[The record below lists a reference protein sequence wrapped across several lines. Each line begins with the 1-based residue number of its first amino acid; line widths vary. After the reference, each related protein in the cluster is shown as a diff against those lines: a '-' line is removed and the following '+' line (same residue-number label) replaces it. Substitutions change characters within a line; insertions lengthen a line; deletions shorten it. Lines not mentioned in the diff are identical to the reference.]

1 MEKNNRPNWLT
12 IAMFVFLAM
21 FWIDF
26 LLSALTSSLASA
38 NNVSASSAEEGVIK
52 EETKQTEQ
60 TEETNIGGQC
70 FITENKWYDGASTY
84 RVVYAIDTKVKY
96 LVITGRYGSS
106 VTPLY
111 NADGTLQV
119 FTEEN

>member
-1 MEKNNRPNWLT
+1 MKNNNKPNLLT
-12 IAMFVFLAM
+12 ITLFVFLAM
-21 FWIDF
+21 FWVDF
-26 LLSALTSSLASA
+26 LLSSLTYSLASE
-38 NNVSASSAEEGVIK
+38 NNVSTSSVEEEVV
-52 EETKQTEQ
+52 EETEQ
-60 TEETNIGGQC
+60 TNIGGQC
-70 FITENKWYDGASTY
+70 FITENKWYEGASTY

>member
-1 MEKNNRPNWLT
+1 MKNNNKPNWFT
-12 IAMFVFLAM
+12 IAMFAFLAM

-26 LLSALTSSLASA
+26 LLSSLTSSLASA
-38 NNVSASSAEEGVIK
+38 NNVSTSSIEEESI
-52 EETKQTEQ
+52 EEETEQ
-60 TEETNIGGQC
+60 TEQTNIGGQC
-70 FITENKWYDGASTY
+70 FITENKWYEGASTY
-84 RVVYAIDTKVKY
+84 RVVYAMDTKVKY

>member
-1 MEKNNRPNWLT
+1 MEKNNKPNWLT

-38 NNVSASSAEEGVIK
+38 NNVSASSTEEEVIK
-52 EETKQTEQ
+52 EETKQAEQ

-70 FITENKWYDGASTY
+70 FITENKWYEGASTY

-111 NADGTLQV
+111 NANGTLQV

>member
-1 MEKNNRPNWLT
+1 MKKNNKPNKPNFVT
-12 IAMFVFLAM
+12 ITLFVFLAM

-26 LLSALTSSLASA
+26 LLSALKSSLASS
-38 NNVSASSAEEGVIK
+38 NSVSASSVEEEVIE
-52 EETKQTEQ
+52 EETEETEQ
-60 TEETNIGGQC
+60 TNIGGQC
-70 FITENKWYDGASTY
+70 FITENKWYEGASTY

-119 FTEEN
+119 FTEQN

>member
-1 MEKNNRPNWLT
+1 
-12 IAMFVFLAM
+12 MFVFLAM

-26 LLSALTSSLASA
+26 LLSSLTSSLASA
-38 NNVSASSAEEGVIK
+38 DNVSTSSVEEEDIK
-52 EETKQTEQ
+52 EETEQ
-60 TEETNIGGQC
+60 TNIGGQC
-70 FITENKWYDGASTY
+70 FITKNKWYEGASTY

-111 NADGTLQV
+111 NEDGTLQV

>member
-1 MEKNNRPNWLT
+1 MEKNNKPNWLT

-38 NNVSASSAEEGVIK
+38 NNVSASSTEEEVIK
-52 EETKQTEQ
+52 EETKRAEQ

-70 FITENKWYDGASTY
+70 FITENKWYEGASTY